1 MQDNCEKK
9 FSFSFWFSL
18 YFCTFVP
25 TMKIYT
31 KTGDK
36 GTTSLAD
43 GQRVS
48 KCCER
53 LEAYGTVDELN
64 SHLGVLMT
72 YCTEENDRNFLTE
85 IQRALFVIGGSL
97 AGAKTEKSL
106 STDSMEAEIDRLT
119 AIVEEAQ
126 EDKRFHFI
134 LPGGSRAA
142 AVAHVCRTVCRRA
155 ERAMLKAKS
164 EKLKVKSEKLMVNDQ
179 CSMVNGEN
187 EMVRY
192 VNRLSDYLFI
202 LARKLNVDNN
212 TKDVFV

>member
-1 MQDNCEKK
+1 MV
-9 FSFSFWFSL
+9 FRSL
-18 YFCTFVP
+18 NRNFAIA
-25 TMKIYT
+25 MKIYT

-36 GTTSLAD
+36 GMTSLAD
-43 GQRVS
+43 GQRVE
-48 KCCER
+48 KKCER

-64 SHLGVLMT
+64 SQLGLLMT
-72 YCTEENDRNFLTE
+72 YCGEQDNKFLTE
-85 IQRALFVIGGSL
+85 VQRNLFIVGGCL
-97 AGAKTEKSL
+97 AGAEIDKPL
-106 STDSMEAEIDRLT
+106 STESMEAEIDRLT

-155 ERAMLKAKS
+155 ERAMLR
-164 EKLKVKSEKLMVNDQ
+164 VKNERRKTEDERRKTIDE
-179 CSMVNGEN
+179 VNGDN
-187 EMVRY
+187 GMVRY

-202 LARKLNVDNN
+202 LARKLNVDSN

>member
-1 MQDNCEKK
+1 
-9 FSFSFWFSL
+9 
-18 YFCTFVP
+18 
-25 TMKIYT
+25 MKIYT

-36 GTTSLAD
+36 GMTSLAN

-72 YCTEENDRNFLTE
+72 YCTEEGDRKFLTE

-97 AGAKTEKSL
+97 AGSKTDKPL
-106 STDSMEAEIDRLT
+106 STDSMEAEIDRLI

-142 AVAHVCRTVCRRA
+142 AYAHVCRTVCRRA
-155 ERAMLKAKS
+155 ERAMLRVGDDN
-164 EKLKVKSEKLMVNDQ
+164 LNVNDND
-179 CSMVNGEN
+179 MT
-187 EMVRY
+187 RY

-202 LARKLNVDNN
+202 LARKLNIDNGV
-212 TKDVFV
+212 KDVVL

>member
-1 MQDNCEKK
+1 
-9 FSFSFWFSL
+9 
-18 YFCTFVP
+18 
-25 TMKIYT
+25 MKIYT

-36 GTTSLAD
+36 GMTSLAD
-43 GQRVS
+43 GQRVE
-48 KCCER
+48 KKCER

-64 SHLGVLMT
+64 SQLGLLMT
-72 YCTEENDRNFLTE
+72 YCGERDNKFLTE
-85 IQRALFVIGGSL
+85 VQRNLFIVGGCL
-97 AGAKTEKSL
+97 AGAEIDKPL
-106 STDSMEAEIDRLT
+106 STESMEAEIDRLT

-155 ERAMLKAKS
+155 ERAMLR
-164 EKLKVKSEKLMVNDQ
+164 VKNERRKTEDERRKTIDE
-179 CSMVNGEN
+179 VNGDN
-187 EMVRY
+187 GMVRY

-212 TKDVFV
+212 TKDVIL

>member
-1 MQDNCEKK
+1 MVFC
-9 FSFSFWFSL
+9 SFNRN
-18 YFCTFVP
+18 FVP
-25 TMKIYT
+25 AMKIYT

-36 GTTSLAD
+36 GMTSLAD
-43 GQRVS
+43 GQRVE
-48 KCCER
+48 KKCER

-64 SHLGVLMT
+64 SQLGLLMT
-72 YCTEENDRNFLTE
+72 YCGERDNKFLTE
-85 IQRALFVIGGSL
+85 VQRNLFIVGGCL
-97 AGAKTEKSL
+97 AGAEIDKPL
-106 STDSMEAEIDRLT
+106 STESMEAEIDRLT

-164 EKLKVKSEKLMVNDQ
+164 EKLKVKSEDGDLDGML
-179 CSMVNGEN
+179 
-187 EMVRY
+187 RY

>member
-1 MQDNCEKK
+1 
-9 FSFSFWFSL
+9 
-18 YFCTFVP
+18 
-25 TMKIYT
+25 MKIYT
-31 KTGDK
+31 KTGDT
-36 GTTSLAD
+36 GMTSLAN

-53 LEAYGTVDELN
+53 LEAYGTIDELN

-72 YCTEENDRNFLTE
+72 YCTEEKDKSFLTE
-85 IQRALFVIGGSL
+85 VQRILFVIGGSL
-97 AGAKTEKSL
+97 AGAKPGSPL
-106 STDSMEAEIDRLT
+106 STENMEAEIDRLT

-142 AVAHVCRTVCRRA
+142 AYAHVCRTVCRRA
-155 ERAMLKAKS
+155 ERAMLRVS
-164 EKLKVKSEKLMVNDQ
+164 PDPSQ
-179 CSMVNGEN
+179 GGE
-187 EMVRY
+187 ELVY

-212 TKDVFV
+212 TKDVVLK

>member
-1 MQDNCEKK
+1 
-9 FSFSFWFSL
+9 
-18 YFCTFVP
+18 
-25 TMKIYT
+25 MKIYT

-36 GTTSLAD
+36 GMTSLAD

-72 YCTEENDRNFLTE
+72 YCTEESDRNFLTE

-126 EDKRFHFI
+126 EDKRFRFI

-142 AVAHVCRTVCRRA
+142 AIAHVCRTVCRRA
-155 ERAMLKAKS
+155 ERAMLKA
-164 EKLKVKSEKLMVNDQ
+164 KSEKLMVNDQ

-212 TKDVFV
+212 TKDFFV

>member
-1 MQDNCEKK
+1 
-9 FSFSFWFSL
+9 
-18 YFCTFVP
+18 
-25 TMKIYT
+25 MKIYT

-72 YCTEENDRNFLTE
+72 YCTEESDRNFLTE

-126 EDKRFHFI
+126 EDKRFYFI

-155 ERAMLKAKS
+155 ERAMLRVGLLPTS
-164 EKLKVKSEKLMVNDQ
+164 PRGRESLDEL
-179 CSMVNGEN
+179 
-187 EMVRY
+187 VRY

-202 LARKLNVDNN
+202 LARKLNVDNGV
-212 TKDVFV
+212 KDVTL

>member
-1 MQDNCEKK
+1 LV
-9 FSFSFWFSL
+9 FRSL
-18 YFCTFVP
+18 NRNFAIA
-25 TMKIYT
+25 MKIYT

-36 GTTSLAD
+36 GMTSLAD

-64 SHLGVLMT
+64 SQLGLLMT
-72 YCTEENDRNFLTE
+72 YCGERDNKFLTE
-85 IQRALFVIGGSL
+85 VQRNLFIVGGCL
-97 AGAKTEKSL
+97 AGAEVDKPL
-106 STDSMEAEIDRLT
+106 STESMEAEIDRLT

-164 EKLKVKSEKLMVNDQ
+164 EKLKVKSEDGDLD
-179 CSMVNGEN
+179 G
-187 EMVRY
+187 MVRY

>member
-1 MQDNCEKK
+1 
-9 FSFSFWFSL
+9 
-18 YFCTFVP
+18 
-25 TMKIYT
+25 MKIYT

-36 GTTSLAD
+36 GMTSLAN

-72 YCTEENDRNFLTE
+72 YCTEEGDRKFLTE

-97 AGAKTEKSL
+97 AGSKTDKPL
-106 STDSMEAEIDRLT
+106 STDSMEAEIDRLI

-142 AVAHVCRTVCRRA
+142 AYAHVCRTVCRRA
-155 ERAMLKAKS
+155 ERAMLRVENLNVNVNLNENQNDNDRSASPLGLSKN
-164 EKLKVKSEKLMVNDQ
+164 LNVNDND
-179 CSMVNGEN
+179 MT
-187 EMVRY
+187 RY

-202 LARKLNVDNN
+202 LARKLNIDNGV
-212 TKDVFV
+212 KDVIL

>member
-1 MQDNCEKK
+1 MQVRKK
-9 FSFSFWFSL
+9 IKENLQGWEF
-18 YFCTFVP
+18 FCTLAP
-25 TMKIYT
+25 AMKIYT

-36 GTTSLAD
+36 GTTSLAN

-53 LEAYGTVDELN
+53 LEAYGTIDELN

-72 YCTEENDRNFLTE
+72 YCTDEKDKSFLTE

-97 AGAKTEKSL
+97 AGAKTEKPL
-106 STDSMEAEIDRLT
+106 LTESMEAEIDRLT

-142 AVAHVCRTVCRRA
+142 AYAHVCRTVCRRA
-155 ERAMLKAKS
+155 ERAMQRSLTPAPSPKGEGS
-164 EKLKVKSEKLMVNDQ
+164 NDND
-179 CSMVNGEN
+179 MT
-187 EMVRY
+187 RY

-202 LARKLNVDNN
+202 LARKLNVDNG
-212 TKDVFV
+212 TKDAVL

>member
-72 YCTEENDRNFLTE
+72 YCTEESDRNFLTE

-126 EDKRFHFI
+126 EDKRFYFI

-155 ERAMLKAKS
+155 ERAMLRVES
-164 EKLKVKSEKLMVNDQ
+164 EKLKVKSEDGDLD
-179 CSMVNGEN
+179 G
-187 EMVRY
+187 MVRY

-202 LARKLNVDNN
+202 LARKLNVDNGV
-212 TKDVFV
+212 KDVTL

>member
-18 YFCTFVP
+18 YFCTFVT

-36 GTTSLAD
+36 GMTSLAD

-72 YCTEENDRNFLTE
+72 YCTEESDRNFLTE

-126 EDKRFHFI
+126 EDKRFYFI

-142 AVAHVCRTVCRRA
+142 AYAHVCRTVCRRA

-164 EKLKVKSEKLMVNDQ
+164 EKLKEKSEDGDLD
-179 CSMVNGEN
+179 GL
-187 EMVRY
+187 VRY

-202 LARKLNVDNN
+202 LARKLNVDNGV
-212 TKDVFV
+212 KDVTL

>member
-1 MQDNCEKK
+1 
-9 FSFSFWFSL
+9 
-18 YFCTFVP
+18 
-25 TMKIYT
+25 MKIYT

-36 GTTSLAD
+36 GMTSLAD

-64 SHLGVLMT
+64 SQLGLLMT
-72 YCTEENDRNFLTE
+72 YCGEQDKNFLTE
-85 IQRALFVIGGSL
+85 VQRNLFIVGGCL
-97 AGAKTEKSL
+97 AGAETDKPL
-106 STDSMEAEIDRLT
+106 STESMEAEIDRLT

-142 AVAHVCRTVCRRA
+142 AIAHVCRTVCRRA
-155 ERAMLKAKS
+155 ERAMLRIPSRPPRAGGELGVRN
-164 EKLKVKSEKLMVNDQ
+164 EKLGIQD
-179 CSMVNGEN
+179 SML
-187 EMVRY
+187 RY

-212 TKDVFV
+212 AKDVFV

>member
-1 MQDNCEKK
+1 
-9 FSFSFWFSL
+9 
-18 YFCTFVP
+18 
-25 TMKIYT
+25 MKIYT

-36 GTTSLAD
+36 GMTSLAN

-72 YCTEENDRNFLTE
+72 YCTEEGDRKFLTE

-97 AGAKTEKSL
+97 AGSKTDKPL
-106 STDSMEAEIDRLT
+106 STDSMEAEIDRLI

-142 AVAHVCRTVCRRA
+142 AYAHVCRTVCRRA
-155 ERAMLKAKS
+155 ERAMLRV
-164 EKLKVKSEKLMVNDQ
+164 ENLNENQNEND
-179 CSMVNGEN
+179 NEN
-187 EMVRY
+187 NNDNENCMTRY

-202 LARKLNVDNN
+202 LARKLNIDNGV
-212 TKDVFV
+212 KDVTL

>member
-1 MQDNCEKK
+1 MEYQ
-9 FSFSFWFSL
+9 FFFR
-18 YFCTFVP
+18 TFALA
-25 TMKIYT
+25 MKIYT

-36 GTTSLAD
+36 GMTSLAD
-43 GQRVS
+43 GQRVE
-48 KCCER
+48 KKCER

-64 SHLGVLMT
+64 SQLGLLMT
-72 YCTEENDRNFLTE
+72 YCGEQDNKFLTE
-85 IQRALFVIGGSL
+85 VQRNLFIVGGCL
-97 AGAKTEKSL
+97 AGAEIDKPL
-106 STDSMEAEIDRLT
+106 STESMEAEIDRLT

-164 EKLKVKSEKLMVNDQ
+164 EKLKVKSEDGDLD
-179 CSMVNGEN
+179 G
-187 EMVRY
+187 MVRY

-212 TKDVFV
+212 TKDVIL

>member
-1 MQDNCEKK
+1 
-9 FSFSFWFSL
+9 
-18 YFCTFVP
+18 
-25 TMKIYT
+25 MKIYT

-36 GTTSLAD
+36 GMTSLAN

-72 YCTEENDRNFLTE
+72 YCTEEGDRKFLTE

-97 AGAKTEKSL
+97 AGSKTDKPL
-106 STDSMEAEIDRLT
+106 STDSMEAEIDRLI

-142 AVAHVCRTVCRRA
+142 AYAHVCRTVCRRA
-155 ERAMLKAKS
+155 ERAMLRV
-164 EKLKVKSEKLMVNDQ
+164 ENLNVNDND
-179 CSMVNGEN
+179 MT
-187 EMVRY
+187 RY

-202 LARKLNVDNN
+202 LARKLNIDNGV
-212 TKDVFV
+212 KDVTL

>member
-1 MQDNCEKK
+1 
-9 FSFSFWFSL
+9 
-18 YFCTFVP
+18 
-25 TMKIYT
+25 MKIYT

-36 GTTSLAD
+36 GMTSLAN

-72 YCTEENDRNFLTE
+72 YCTEEGDRKFLTE
-85 IQRALFVIGGSL
+85 IQRTLFVIGGSL
-97 AGAKTEKSL
+97 AGSKTDKPL

-142 AVAHVCRTVCRRA
+142 AYAHVCRTVCRRA
-155 ERAMLKAKS
+155 ERAMLRVGENDNS
-164 EKLKVKSEKLMVNDQ
+164 ECIMHNAE
-179 CSMVNGEN
+179 CSMTK
-187 EMVRY
+187 Y

-202 LARKLNVDNN
+202 LARKLNVENG
-212 TKDVFV
+212 TKDVVLK

>member
-1 MQDNCEKK
+1 
-9 FSFSFWFSL
+9 
-18 YFCTFVP
+18 
-25 TMKIYT
+25 MKIYT

-36 GTTSLAD
+36 GMTSLAN

-72 YCTEENDRNFLTE
+72 YCTEEGDKKFLTE

-97 AGAKTEKSL
+97 AGSKTDKPL
-106 STDSMEAEIDRLT
+106 STDSMEAEIDRLI

-142 AVAHVCRTVCRRA
+142 AYAHVCRTVCRRA
-155 ERAMLKAKS
+155 ERAMLRV
-164 EKLKVKSEKLMVNDQ
+164 ENLNVN
-179 CSMVNGEN
+179 VNLNEN
-187 EMVRY
+187 QNENDNDMTRY

-202 LARKLNVDNN
+202 LARKLNIDNGV
-212 TKDVFV
+212 KDVTL

>member
-1 MQDNCEKK
+1 
-9 FSFSFWFSL
+9 
-18 YFCTFVP
+18 
-25 TMKIYT
+25 MKIYT

-36 GTTSLAD
+36 GMTSLAN

-72 YCTEENDRNFLTE
+72 YCTEEGDRKFLTE

-97 AGAKTEKSL
+97 AGSKTDKPL

-142 AVAHVCRTVCRRA
+142 AYAHVCRTVCRRA
-155 ERAMLKAKS
+155 ERAMLRV
-164 EKLKVKSEKLMVNDQ
+164 ENLNVNL
-179 CSMVNGEN
+179 NEN
-187 EMVRY
+187 QNENDNDMTRY

-202 LARKLNVDNN
+202 LARKLNIDNGV
-212 TKDVFV
+212 KDVVL

>member
-1 MQDNCEKK
+1 
-9 FSFSFWFSL
+9 
-18 YFCTFVP
+18 
-25 TMKIYT
+25 MKIYT

-36 GTTSLAD
+36 GMTSLAN

-72 YCTEENDRNFLTE
+72 YCTEEGDRKFLTE

-97 AGAKTEKSL
+97 AGSKTDKPL
-106 STDSMEAEIDRLT
+106 STDSMEAEIDRLI

-142 AVAHVCRTVCRRA
+142 AYAHVCRTVCRRA
-155 ERAMLKAKS
+155 ERAMLRV
-164 EKLKVKSEKLMVNDQ
+164 ENLNVN
-179 CSMVNGEN
+179 EN
-187 EMVRY
+187 DNENDNENCMTRY

-202 LARKLNVDNN
+202 LARKLNIDNGV
-212 TKDVFV
+212 KDVVL

>member
-1 MQDNCEKK
+1 
-9 FSFSFWFSL
+9 
-18 YFCTFVP
+18 
-25 TMKIYT
+25 MKIYT
-31 KTGDK
+31 KTGDN

-64 SHLGVLMT
+64 SQLGLLMT
-72 YCTEENDRNFLTE
+72 YCGEQDNKFLTE
-85 IQRALFVIGGSL
+85 VQRNLFIVGGCL
-97 AGAKTEKSL
+97 AGAETDKPL
-106 STDSMEAEIDRLT
+106 STESMEAEIDRLT

-164 EKLKVKSEKLMVNDQ
+164 EKLKVKSEDGDLD
-179 CSMVNGEN
+179 G
-187 EMVRY
+187 MVRY

>member
-1 MQDNCEKK
+1 
-9 FSFSFWFSL
+9 
-18 YFCTFVP
+18 
-25 TMKIYT
+25 MKIYT

-36 GTTSLAD
+36 GMTSLAN

-72 YCTEENDRNFLTE
+72 YCTEEGDKKFLTE

-97 AGAKTEKSL
+97 AGSKTDKPL
-106 STDSMEAEIDRLT
+106 STDSMEAEIDRLI

-142 AVAHVCRTVCRRA
+142 AYAHVCRTVCRRA
-155 ERAMLKAKS
+155 ERAMLRV
-164 EKLKVKSEKLMVNDQ
+164 ENLNVNLND
-179 CSMVNGEN
+179 NEN
-187 EMVRY
+187 DNDNENCMTRY

-202 LARKLNVDNN
+202 LARKLNIDNGV
-212 TKDVFV
+212 KDVVL

>member
-1 MQDNCEKK
+1 MQVRKK
-9 FSFSFWFSL
+9 IKENLRGWEF
-18 YFCTFVP
+18 FCTLAP
-25 TMKIYT
+25 AMKIYT

-36 GTTSLAD
+36 GTTSLAN

-53 LEAYGTVDELN
+53 LEAYGTIDELN

-72 YCTEENDRNFLTE
+72 YCTDEKDKSFLTE

-97 AGAKTEKSL
+97 AGAKTEKPL
-106 STDSMEAEIDRLT
+106 LTESMEAEIDRLT

-142 AVAHVCRTVCRRA
+142 AYAHVCRTVCRRA
-155 ERAMLKAKS
+155 ERAMQRSLTPAPSPKGEGS
-164 EKLKVKSEKLMVNDQ
+164 NDND
-179 CSMVNGEN
+179 MT
-187 EMVRY
+187 RY

-202 LARKLNVDNN
+202 LARKLNVDNG
-212 TKDVFV
+212 TKDAVL

>member
-1 MQDNCEKK
+1 
-9 FSFSFWFSL
+9 
-18 YFCTFVP
+18 
-25 TMKIYT
+25 MKIYT

-64 SHLGVLMT
+64 SQLGLLMT
-72 YCTEENDRNFLTE
+72 YCGEQDNKFLTE
-85 IQRALFVIGGSL
+85 VQRNLFIVGGCL
-97 AGAKTEKSL
+97 AGAEIDKPL
-106 STDSMEAEIDRLT
+106 STESMEAEIDRLT

-155 ERAMLKAKS
+155 ERAMLRVKS
-164 EKLKVKSEKLMVNDQ
+164 EKLKVKSEDGDLD
-179 CSMVNGEN
+179 G
-187 EMVRY
+187 MVRY

>member
-1 MQDNCEKK
+1 MV
-9 FSFSFWFSL
+9 FRSL
-18 YFCTFVP
+18 NRNFAIA
-25 TMKIYT
+25 MKIYT

-36 GTTSLAD
+36 GMTSLAD

-53 LEAYGTVDELN
+53 LEAYGTVDQLN
-64 SHLGVLMT
+64 SQLGLLMT
-72 YCTEENDRNFLTE
+72 YCGEQDNKFLTE
-85 IQRALFVIGGSL
+85 VQRNLFIVGGCL
-97 AGAKTEKSL
+97 AGAEIDKPL
-106 STDSMEAEIDRLT
+106 STESMEAEIDRLT

-155 ERAMLKAKS
+155 ERAMLR
-164 EKLKVKSEKLMVNDQ
+164 VKN
-179 CSMVNGEN
+179 EN
-187 EMVRY
+187 ENQNDMTRY

-212 TKDVFV
+212 TKDVIL

>member
-1 MQDNCEKK
+1 MV
-9 FSFSFWFSL
+9 FRSL
-18 YFCTFVP
+18 NRNFAP
-25 TMKIYT
+25 AMKIYT

-36 GTTSLAD
+36 GMTSLAD
-43 GQRVS
+43 GQRVE
-48 KCCER
+48 KKCER

-64 SHLGVLMT
+64 SQLGLLMT
-72 YCTEENDRNFLTE
+72 YCGEQDNKFLTE
-85 IQRALFVIGGSL
+85 VQRNLFIVGGCL
-97 AGAKTEKSL
+97 AGAEIDKPL
-106 STDSMEAEIDRLT
+106 STESMEAEIDRLT

-142 AVAHVCRTVCRRA
+142 AIAHVCRTVCRRA
-155 ERAMLKAKS
+155 ERAMLRVKS
-164 EKLKVKSEKLMVNDQ
+164 EKLKVKSEDGDLD
-179 CSMVNGEN
+179 G
-187 EMVRY
+187 MVRY

>member
-1 MQDNCEKK
+1 
-9 FSFSFWFSL
+9 
-18 YFCTFVP
+18 
-25 TMKIYT
+25 MKIYT

-36 GTTSLAD
+36 GMTSLAD

-64 SHLGVLMT
+64 SQLGLLMT
-72 YCTEENDRNFLTE
+72 YCGEQDNKFLTE
-85 IQRALFVIGGSL
+85 VQRNLFIVGGCL
-97 AGAKTEKSL
+97 AGAEIDRPL
-106 STDSMEAEIDRLT
+106 STESMEAEIDRLT

-155 ERAMLKAKS
+155 ERAMLRVESEKIKDKS
-164 EKLKVKSEKLMVNDQ
+164 EKSDGL
-179 CSMVNGEN
+179 
-187 EMVRY
+187 VRY

-202 LARKLNVDNN
+202 LARKLNVDNS

>member
-1 MQDNCEKK
+1 MEYQ
-9 FSFSFWFSL
+9 FFFR
-18 YFCTFVP
+18 TFALA
-25 TMKIYT
+25 MKIYT

-36 GTTSLAD
+36 GMTSLAD

-64 SHLGVLMT
+64 SQLGLLMT
-72 YCTEENDRNFLTE
+72 YCGEQDNKFLTE
-85 IQRALFVIGGSL
+85 VQRNLFIVGGCL
-97 AGAKTEKSL
+97 AGAETDRPLTTE
-106 STDSMEAEIDRLT
+106 SMEAEIDRLT

-164 EKLKVKSEKLMVNDQ
+164 EKLKVKSEDGDLD
-179 CSMVNGEN
+179 G
-187 EMVRY
+187 MVRY

>member
-1 MQDNCEKK
+1 
-9 FSFSFWFSL
+9 
-18 YFCTFVP
+18 
-25 TMKIYT
+25 MKIYT

-36 GTTSLAD
+36 GMTSLAD
-43 GQRVS
+43 GQRVEK
-48 KCCER
+48 KCNR

-64 SHLGVLMT
+64 SQLGLLMT
-72 YCTEENDRNFLTE
+72 YCGERDNKFLTE
-85 IQRALFVIGGSL
+85 VQRNLFIVGGCL
-97 AGAKTEKSL
+97 AGAEIDKPL
-106 STDSMEAEIDRLT
+106 STESMEAEIDRLT

-164 EKLKVKSEKLMVNDQ
+164 EKLKVKSEDGDLD
-179 CSMVNGEN
+179 G
-187 EMVRY
+187 MVRY

>member
-1 MQDNCEKK
+1 
-9 FSFSFWFSL
+9 
-18 YFCTFVP
+18 
-25 TMKIYT
+25 MKIYT

-36 GTTSLAD
+36 GMTSLAD

-64 SHLGVLMT
+64 SQLGLLMT
-72 YCTEENDRNFLTE
+72 YCGEQDNKFLTE
-85 IQRALFVIGGSL
+85 VQRNLFIVGGCL
-97 AGAKTEKSL
+97 AGAEIDKPL
-106 STDSMEAEIDRLT
+106 STESMEAEIDRLT

-155 ERAMLKAKS
+155 ERAMLRVKS
-164 EKLKVKSEKLMVNDQ
+164 EKLKVKSEDGDLD
-179 CSMVNGEN
+179 G
-187 EMVRY
+187 MVRY